1 MHARL
6 RLLVLVL
13 VALVALVAAPAF
25 AHAQQTGSARTA
37 PSAGPRRDM
46 TATAVRQLTQPVDSA
61 ALLQRARRQ
70 SSGKPAA
77 LMIVGGAAV
86 VLGAVIG
93 DTPGTL
99 FMVGGAVA
107 FLYGL
112 YLYLQ

>member
-1 MHARL
+1 MLPQL
-6 RLLVLVL
+6 RTIILVL
-13 VALVALVAAPAF
+13 VALVAAPVI
-25 AHAQQTGSARTA
+25 AHAQQTGSTRTEL
-37 PSAGPRRDM
+37 SAGPRRDV
-46 TATAVRQLTQPVDSA
+46 TATAVRQLMQPVDSA

-93 DTPGTL
+93 DAPGTL
-99 FMVGGAVA
+99 FMIGGAAA

>member
-6 RLLVLVL
+6 RILVLVL
-13 VALVALVAAPAF
+13 IAVVAAPAF
-25 AHAQQTGSARTA
+25 GHAQQTSTA
-37 PSAGPRRDM
+37 QTGAAAGPRRDVS
-46 TATAVRQLTQPVDSA
+46 ATAARQLTQPLDSA

-77 LMIVGGAAV
+77 LMIVGGAAI

-93 DTPGTL
+93 DAPGTL
-99 FMVGGAVA
+99 FMIGGAAA

>member
-13 VALVALVAAPAF
+13 VALVAAPAI
-25 AHAQQTGSARTA
+25 AHAQQTGSTPTA
-37 PSAGPRRDM
+37 PSAGPRRDV
-46 TATAVRQLTQPVDSA
+46 TATAVRQLTQPVDTA

-70 SSGKPAA
+70 STGKPAA

-99 FMVGGAVA
+99 FMVGGAVT